1 MAHFSPSYYTRGS
14 IECWDAIRDW
24 GLNYHLGC
32 AVKYI
37 CRAGYKDANVTK
49 MLTRKRLTLKRLSTI
64 LKMNSTTPHLQNQ
77 SLQEQS
83 IEFRDVYGIQN
94 GLNNRTMQ
102 RDLIVEEFK
111 EFMYAATEE
120 SYESELKELADL
132 VYVCFQYAENMEW
145 DLETALNRVHES
157 NLSKLGLDN
166 KPIRRSDG
174 KVMKGPNYKP
184 PNLSDLV
191 K

>member
-1 MAHFSPSYYTRGS
+1 
-14 IECWDAIRDW
+14 
-24 GLNYHLGC
+24 
-32 AVKYI
+32 
-37 CRAGYKDANVTK
+37 
-49 MLTRKRLTLKRLSTI
+49 
-64 LKMNSTTPHLQNQ
+64 
-77 SLQEQS
+77 
-83 IEFRDVYGIQN
+83 
-94 GLNNRTMQ
+94 MQ

-145 DLETALNRVHES
+145 DLEAALNRVHES